1 MGEDIPRQREGSRAK
16 SRSSGRVHMEAAL
29 WGERLRVRGCSLGKD
44 QDLVRCSESEL
55 IREARAAG
63 NTVTGGQVM
72 GEFSVFQGARG
83 HIRR

>member
-1 MGEDIPRQREGSRAK
+1 M
-16 SRSSGRVHMEAAL
+16 
-29 WGERLRVRGCSLGKD
+29 
-44 QDLVRCSESEL
+44 RCSE
-55 IREARAAG
+55 RVDQGKPKAAG